1 MARQTTK
8 KTTKPKAKAGKVV
21 PQTGSDGH
29 APDSSPLPALPSD
42 DDFVP
47 PESPKLK
54 AKGKAKAKA
63 IPPRSPL
70 PGRAKRVVDP
80 GKPDQPRSK
89 RSSEQVDAA
98 NEELAALKAEVAR
111 LHAERLET
119 LAEMELDDEA
129 AAQAID
135 TSTVRFRPS
144 AGAPI
149 IGATFGRRELYCDDP
164 NDSDIPCLEFDD
176 EDFDAA
182 AEADERIRR
191 ALKAEKAARKRKEDK
206 YNLSKLPPLAPLGFA
221 LVAVPAPVAKVK
233 PPPRKRGDA
242 RAIVDEAKQKVLSKR
257 ALSGDDSDDAQPQKK
272 IKPAFP
278 SGVVK
283 DWRSR
288 VTVLGAARPN
298 KVDTKRPSGFPIGG
312 LTFDD
317 VDADR
322 PSGSKAEVNN
332 TIEILTDSDEDP
344 DETPTKLKAPT
355 VTVKKEKVSKPIPGR
370 MTLNLRSDSSNDA
383 VSAFGAEVSGLPEFA
398 RSAWVN
404 VFLPTL
410 HHYLGTREG
419 WDLCML
425 GEEVPT
431 VQQLV
436 DIVYV
441 GTTYKV
447 KKGCPIYSSTIS
459 RVQDKRHWIGST
471 TSKVVDVLFTSTDYN
486 DKPNK
491 IMKFAKYAI
500 EAEGPAWY
508 EVPAPRGLMPGD
520 DGYSAPTGLFRSKF
534 VLDPLA
540 AYVKCIKQSK
550 GDFGNKFVGAIALI
564 CTGYERA
571 FNQYISTGVKTLN
584 GSFSKARVGHY
595 VLGWTRDAMRLEDFR
610 WRKINAACFAQIQAE
625 DGQLMSASTSMNL
638 NRGAMALGSSP
649 AKDDENDMY

>member
-1 MARQTTK
+1 MARTVKKTTK
-8 KTTKPKAKAGKVV
+8 KTTKPKAKAGKAV

-47 PESPKLK
+47 PDSPKLK

-80 GKPDQPRSK
+80 GKPDQPRGK

-111 LHAERLET
+111 LHAERLEA

-129 AAQAID
+129 AAQPID
-135 TSTVRFRPS
+135 ASTVRFRPS

-149 IGATFGRRELYCDDP
+149 IGATFGRQ
-164 NDSDIPCLEFDD
+164 FDD

-191 ALKAEKAARKRKEDK
+191 ALKAEKAARKRQQDT
-206 YNLSKLPPLAPLGFA
+206 YNLSKLAPLAPLGFPA
-221 LVAVPAPVAKVK
+221 LVPVPAPVAKVK
-233 PPPRKRGDA
+233 APTRKRGDT
-242 RAIVDEAKQKVLSKR
+242 RAIVDEAKQKVLSRR
-257 ALSGDDSDDAQPQKK
+257 ALSGDDSDDDQPQKK
-272 IKPAFP
+272 SKPTFP

-288 VTVLGAARPN
+288 VIVLGAAGSS
-298 KVDTKRPSGFPIGG
+298 KVDTKRLSGFPLGG

-355 VTVKKEKVSKPIPGR
+355 VTVKKEKVSKPIPRR
-370 MTLNLRSDSSNDA
+370 MTLNLRSDSSND
-383 VSAFGAEVSGLPEFA
+383 AFGAEVSGLPEFA
-398 RSAWVN
+398 RSAWMSDRGPEPDLTSN
-404 VFLPTL
+404 FDPNPTWVPTSPQVGHQVGTQVGL
-410 HHYLGTREG
+410 QIIKCETPYYLGTREG

-425 GEEVPT
+425 GEEVST

-447 KKGCPIYSSTIS
+447 KKGCPIYSS
-459 RVQDKRHWIGST
+459 DKRHWIGST
-471 TSKVVDVLFTSTDYN
+471 TSKVVDVLFASTDYN

-508 EVPAPRGLMPGD
+508 KVPAPRGLMPGD

-571 FNQYISTGVKTLN
+571 FNRYISTGVKTLN
-584 GSFSKARVGHY
+584 GTFSKARVGHY

-610 WRKINAACFAQIQAE
+610 WRKINAACFA
-625 DGQLMSASTSMNL
+625 
-638 NRGAMALGSSP
+638 
-649 AKDDENDMY
+649 